1 MFIVPTD
8 MISKCCCFCIL
19 HFYNLC
25 FCIFTSGTYTSQFTV
40 TRTTHINGRGI
51 EMALVINNTFRLDF
65 QYLYYCILTF
75 NMILICLLCHLLHT
89 HQFTVTPLARIVM
102 ALQQFCCCYYHLT
115 HGQICLLYHL
125 TLLPMQQQSDA
136 TMLCC

>member
-19 HFYNLC
+19 HFYYLC

-40 TRTTHINGRGI
+40 TRTTRINGRGI
-51 EMALVINNTFRLDF
+51 EMALVIYNTFRLF
-65 QYLYYCILTF
+65 FYYLYYCILTF

-89 HQFTVTPLARIVM
+89 HQFTVTQSARIVM
-102 ALQQFCCCYYHLT
+102 ALIIPITFNSYNFILHYCYLSFCILNSHVIHKNVYC
-115 HGQICLLYHL
+115 I
-125 TLLPMQQQSDA
+125 M
-136 TMLCC
+136 